1 MPIVGVFQCIFRI
14 LNRHLSRQISVSL
27 VALAGRGGVDPE
39 ADERD
44 PESIIYGGRST
55 QYGVQSD
62 DSPAT
67 WYIKKRD
74 FLTGLISALI
84 GYQHDEVH
92 WLGYH
97 AILRLSFLESCF
109 VLAPAGSTPMIRR
122 LGMTWPGC

>member
-14 LNRHLSRQISVSL
+14 SNRHLSRQVSVSL
-27 VALAGRGGVDPE
+27 VALADRGGVYSE
-39 ADERD
+39 VDERD
-44 PESIIYGGRST
+44 PDRSST
-55 QYGVQSD
+55 EYSVRSPEYNSD